1 MRIGSDTVAALQNKE
16 KHRDHQQNIKGG
28 SMLMRMSK
36 SGFKKS
42 LFGFIAVL
50 FFFVMAVAAL
60 DIIKAS
66 AQTQEGTAVQQTAA
80 GETAKAGEAKAEKTT
95 TEHNK
100 WAFIAACIAVSVG
113 SLAGGGAVGYVGAAA
128 MGAMG
133 EKPELFVRALVFVG
147 MAEGIAIYGLII
159 AIMILGK
166 VVI

>member
-1 MRIGSDTVAALQNKE
+1 
-16 KHRDHQQNIKGG
+16 
-28 SMLMRMSK
+28 MLIRMSQ

-50 FFFVMAVAAL
+50 FLFVIAVAAL
-60 DIIKAS
+60 DVIKAG
-66 AQTQEGTAVQQTAA
+66 AQTQEGTAVQQAA
-80 GETAKAGEAKAEKTT
+80 GGGEANAGEAKPDKTT
-95 TEHNK
+95 PEQNK
-100 WAFIAACIAVSVG
+100 WAFITACVAVSIG
-113 SLAGGGAVGYVGAAA
+113 SIAGGGAVGYVGAAA

-166 VVI
+166 VIL

>member
-1 MRIGSDTVAALQNKE
+1 ML
-16 KHRDHQQNIKGG
+16 IK
-28 SMLMRMSK
+28 MSH

-50 FFFVMAVAAL
+50 FFFVIAVAAL
-60 DIIKAS
+60 DVIKAG
-66 AQTQEGTAVQQTAA
+66 AQTKEDSVATQQAA
-80 GETAKAGEAKAEKTT
+80 GAKHEGAGKPDKTT
-95 TEHNK
+95 PDHNK
-100 WAFIAACIAVSVG
+100 WAFIAAAIAVSVG

-128 MGAMG
+128 MGALG

>member
-1 MRIGSDTVAALQNKE
+1 
-16 KHRDHQQNIKGG
+16 
-28 SMLMRMSK
+28 MLIRMSR

-50 FFFVMAVAAL
+50 FLFVIAVAAL
-60 DIIKAS
+60 DVIKAS
-66 AQTQEGTAVQQTAA
+66 AQTQEGTAVQQAE
-80 GETAKAGEAKAEKTT
+80 GGEAKPEKTT
-95 TEHNK
+95 PEHNK
-100 WAFIAACIAVSVG
+100 WAFIAACVAVSIG
-113 SLAGGGAVGYVGAAA
+113 SVAGGGAVGYVGAAA

>member
-1 MRIGSDTVAALQNKE
+1 
-16 KHRDHQQNIKGG
+16 
-28 SMLMRMSK
+28 MLIQMSK

-42 LFGFIAVL
+42 LFGFMAVL
-50 FFFVMAVAAL
+50 FLFVIAVAAL
-60 DIIKAS
+60 DVIKAN
-66 AQTQEGTAVQQTAA
+66 AQTQEGTAVQQQAA
-80 GETAKAGEAKAEKTT
+80 GGGAKSGEAKPEKTT
-95 TEHNK
+95 PDHNK
-100 WAFIAACIAVSVG
+100 WAFIAAAIAVSVG

-128 MGAMG
+128 MGALG

>member
-1 MRIGSDTVAALQNKE
+1 
-16 KHRDHQQNIKGG
+16 
-28 SMLMRMSK
+28 MSK
-36 SGFKKS
+36 RMNKSRFRKS

-50 FFFVMAVAAL
+50 FFFVLAVAAL
-60 DIIKAS
+60 DIIKAG
-66 AQTQEGTAVQQTAA
+66 AQTQETGKPSEQAAAA
-80 GETAKAGEAKAEKTT
+80 GAEVHAGAIKPDKTT

-100 WAFIAACIAVSVG
+100 WAFIAACISVTIG
-113 SLAGGGAVGYVGAAA
+113 SVAGGGAVGYVGAAA

-166 VVI
+166 VIV

>member
-1 MRIGSDTVAALQNKE
+1 
-16 KHRDHQQNIKGG
+16 
-28 SMLMRMSK
+28 MLTRMSK

-50 FFFVMAVAAL
+50 FLFVIAVAAL
-60 DIIKAS
+60 DVIKAS
-66 AQTQEGTAVQQTAA
+66 AQTQQGTAVQQAA
-80 GETAKAGEAKAEKTT
+80 GGAAAATEGEAKAEKTS

>member
-1 MRIGSDTVAALQNKE
+1 L
-16 KHRDHQQNIKGG
+16 IK
-28 SMLMRMSK
+28 MSQ

-50 FFFVMAVAAL
+50 FFFVIAVAAL
-60 DIIKAS
+60 DVIKAG
-66 AQTQEGTAVQQTAA
+66 AQTQQDAATTQQAA
-80 GETAKAGEAKAEKTT
+80 GGATHEGAGKPEKTT
-95 TEHNK
+95 PEHNK
-100 WAFIAACIAVSVG
+100 WAFIAACVAVSVG

>member
-1 MRIGSDTVAALQNKE
+1 
-16 KHRDHQQNIKGG
+16 
-28 SMLMRMSK
+28 MLIRMSR

-50 FFFVMAVAAL
+50 FLFVIAVAAL
-60 DIIKAS
+60 DVIKAN
-66 AQTQEGTAVQQTAA
+66 AQTQEGTAVQQAA
-80 GETAKAGEAKAEKTT
+80 GGEVKPEKTT
-95 TEHNK
+95 PEHNK
-100 WAFIAACIAVSVG
+100 WAFIAACVAVSIG
-113 SLAGGGAVGYVGAAA
+113 SVAGGGAVGYVGAAA
-128 MGAMG
+128 MGALS

>member
-1 MRIGSDTVAALQNKE
+1 MS
-16 KHRDHQQNIKGG
+16 KH
-28 SMLMRMSK
+28 MTK

-50 FFFVMAVAAL
+50 FVFVLAVAAL
-60 DIIKAS
+60 DVIKAHS
-66 AQTQEGTAVQQTAA
+66 QTQESAA
-80 GETAKAGEAKAEKTT
+80 LEQSEAAQVHETAQDKTT
-95 TEHNK
+95 PEHNK
-100 WAFIAACIAVSVG
+100 WAFIAACIAVSIG

-159 AIMILGK
+159 AIMIVGK
-166 VVI
+166 VVV

>member
-1 MRIGSDTVAALQNKE
+1 
-16 KHRDHQQNIKGG
+16 
-28 SMLMRMSK
+28 MLIRMSQ

-50 FFFVMAVAAL
+50 FLFVIAVAAL
-60 DIIKAS
+60 DVIKAN
-66 AQTQEGTAVQQTAA
+66 AQTQEGTAVQQAA
-80 GETAKAGEAKAEKTT
+80 GGEAKPEKTT
-95 TEHNK
+95 PEHNK
-100 WAFIAACIAVSVG
+100 WAFIAACVAVSIG
-113 SLAGGGAVGYVGAAA
+113 SVAGGGAVGYVGAAA
-128 MGAMG
+128 MGALS

>member
-1 MRIGSDTVAALQNKE
+1 
-16 KHRDHQQNIKGG
+16 
-28 SMLMRMSK
+28 MLTRMSK

-42 LFGFIAVL
+42 LIGFIAVL
-50 FFFVMAVAAL
+50 FFFVIAVAAL
-60 DIIKAS
+60 DVIKAG
-66 AQTQEGTAVQQTAA
+66 AQTQEAGTNAQQSA
-80 GETAKAGEAKAEKTT
+80 GGEAKAGEAKPDKTT
-95 TEHNK
+95 PEHNK
-100 WAFIAACIAVSVG
+100 WAFIAACVAVSIG

-166 VVI
+166 VAI

>member
-1 MRIGSDTVAALQNKE
+1 ML
-16 KHRDHQQNIKGG
+16 IK
-28 SMLMRMSK
+28 MSK

-42 LFGFIAVL
+42 LLGFIAVL
-50 FFFVMAVAAL
+50 FLFVIAVAAL
-60 DIIKAS
+60 DVIKAS
-66 AQTQEGTAVQQTAA
+66 AQTAEGTALLQA
-80 GETAKAGEAKAEKTT
+80 GGAPAHEGEAKAGKTD

-100 WAFIAACIAVSVG
+100 WAFIAACVAVSVG